1 MKKLLILFVSLFA
14 ILSNSLAK
22 DTLINVDRYE
32 WMVQTSPSMNHY
44 MRSYFREFRD
54 NNLTA
59 FIHIDILET
68 QYDEAEDK
76 PPYQFQTKEGAVD
89 AKFLQGH
96 VSFGGAPFFFIYSG
110 IEVSKARV
118 AADYDTKEY
127 ALASYQ
133 EFGYLNILGS
143 VVYKTQPKFE
153 EFEGQ
158 RYFSTSQDAT
168 ETSTSIN
175 FIGSIKFLESALF
188 YDSQNGLEK
197 LYLSLKQ
204 DTSIGS
210 FELRALDGY
219 LPYDY
224 QDLFFEYT
232 LEKKRDYRIRMAS
245 TYRKKETSD
254 FVNTEVELHKSFYN
268 GMFNSSIS
276 YSYNKEFTPKP
287 LHGYKAYFDFFE
299 VFFMSWS
306 KNYSQD
312 LQRLPLEDATLF
324 SIGLNFSFRN

>member
-1 MKKLLILFVSLFA
+1 MDKLVISFLLIGIITSSF
-14 ILSNSLAK
+14 AK
-22 DTLINVDRYE
+22 DTFINVDRYE
-32 WMVQTSPSMNHY
+32 WIVQTSPSMNHY

-54 NNLTA
+54 NNLTS
-59 FIHIDILET
+59 FVHIDILET
-68 QYDEAEDK
+68 QYNETKDL
-76 PPYQFQTKEGAVD
+76 PPYQFQTQEGAIN
-89 AKFLQGH
+89 AKLLQGY
-96 VSFGGAPFFFIYSG
+96 VALGGAPFFIIYSG

-118 AADYDTKEY
+118 AGDYDTKEY
-127 ALASYQ
+127 AIASYQ
-133 EFGYLNILGS
+133 EFEYFNVLGS

-175 FIGSIKFLESALF
+175 FIGSIKFLESAIF
-188 YDSQNGLEK
+188 YDSQKGLEK

-232 LEKKRDYRIRMAS
+232 LEKKHDYRVRIAS
-245 TYRKKETSD
+245 TYRKKEMSG
-254 FVNTEVELHKSFYN
+254 FVNTEVELHKSFFD
-268 GMFNSSIS
+268 GLLNSSIS
-276 YSYNKEFTPKP
+276 YSYNQEFTPKP

-324 SIGLNFSFRN
+324 SIGLNFSSRN